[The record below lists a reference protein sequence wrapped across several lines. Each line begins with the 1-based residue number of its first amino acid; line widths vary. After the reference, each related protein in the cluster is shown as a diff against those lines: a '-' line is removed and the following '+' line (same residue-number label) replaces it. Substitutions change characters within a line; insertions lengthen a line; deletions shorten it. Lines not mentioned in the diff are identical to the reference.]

1 MSKPIVRTLG
11 GDRVGSGNRM
21 KQEMHNF
28 YRSNKNLSKTWAS
41 TMAPGVLYPAYVN
54 WALKGDTFDIDMNA
68 FVRTVPTIG
77 PLYGSFKLQLDFY
90 QVPVRLY
97 QGILHNNTTN
107 IARKMNQVYF
117 PQVLLKT
124 TPSYDFK
131 NNKWKEQINPSA
143 LMRYLNVK
151 GIGTSFELD
160 VSREFN
166 AVPMLAYYDIFKNYY
181 ANKQEED
188 AYIITPKE
196 EWSNQ
201 IIITAGW
208 KYETITEDYTNG
220 GMFTTSLEKPYVE
233 NTESEYPHY
242 IQLLHSTEINTDN
255 ISIEITQTEN
265 GVTKADIFGNLIE
278 MGYMKKIRS
287 TKKEGYTETIFY
299 LDTIEGLNE
308 ESMFSVKIEYNRVFA
323 YYKTMNLQGF
333 ELANIDQMRKYLLT
347 RWDLGQK
354 TIISNTNQ
362 DYLPYSAI
370 TGRDSRGFSL
380 NKYPLNGL
388 VVKCYQSDLFN
399 NWLDT
404 EWVNEITSASAVNI
418 VDGSFTI
425 DALNFKKKLYDHL
438 NRLAISGGTYDDWQ
452 AATYGEEVWGKSE
465 KPIYCGGMSSE
476 VVFDE
481 VISTAATNA
490 EEFQPLGTI
499 GGRGTLNGRKGG
511 KITIKVGEASVI
523 MAIVSLTPRLF
534 YTQGNAWYNTELI
547 SMDDLHKPIFD
558 RIGFQDLMVEQ
569 MAWWDALWNEED
581 AKYIRHSAGKQPA
594 WINYATDFDEAYGD
608 FAQEE
613 GLNYMILA
621 RNYECNN
628 GAVSDVTTY
637 IDPAKFNY
645 AFAYKEID
653 AQNFWTFIN
662 YKIHARRKM
671 SNTQIP
677 NV

>member
-28 YRSNKNLSKTWAS
+28 FRSNKNLSKTWAS

-97 QGILHNNTTN
+97 QGILHNNTTD
-107 IARKMNQVYF
+107 IARKMDQVYF
-117 PQVLLKT
+117 PQVEMNT
-124 TPSYDFK
+124 QT
-131 NNKWKEQINPSA
+131 KWLQKKQKFREQIHPTA
-143 LMRYLNVK
+143 LLRYLNIK
-151 GIGTSFELD
+151 GVGRTSPGRDRL
-160 VSREFN
+160 VTRNFN
-166 AVPMLAYYDIFKNYY
+166 AVPLLAYYDIFKNYY
-181 ANKQEED
+181 ANKQEEN
-188 AYIITPKE
+188 AYVIKPESEWTNQMIVTAAWKKE
-196 EWSNQ
+196 VSM
-201 IIITAGW
+201 
-208 KYETITEDYTNG
+208 DYTGG
-220 GMFTTSLEKPYVE
+220 GMFTTTLDSPYVQ
-233 NTESEYPHY
+233 NNSSGYPHY
-242 IQLLHSTEINTDN
+242 IQLLHTTDISTKD
-255 ISIEITQTEN
+255 ISISITQN
-265 GVTKADIFGNLIE
+265 GVTKNDTFASLIE
-278 MGYMKKIRS
+278 LGYMKEIKVE
-287 TKKEGYTETIFY
+287 KKTGYTETTFY
-299 LDTIEGLNE
+299 LETIDGLDDTVEC
-308 ESMFSVKIEYNRVFA
+308 SVRIEYNKVFS
-323 YYKTMNLQGF
+323 YFKSMHLEEF
-333 ELANIDQMRKYLLT
+333 PLSNIDDMRKYLLT
-347 RWDLGQK
+347 RWDLGQR
-354 TIISNTNQ
+354 TIINNLNN
-362 DYLPYSAI
+362 LPYSAVY
-370 TGRDSRGFSL
+370 SL
-380 NKYPLNGL
+380 DRENQSTSAYPMTGL

-404 EWVNEITSASAVNI
+404 EWVNEITERSAIDVIN
-418 VDGSFTI
+418 GSFTI

-481 VISTAATNA
+481 VISTAATNT

-499 GGRGTLNGRKGG
+499 GGRGTLQGRKGG

-523 MAIVSLTPRLF
+523 MAMVSLTPRLF
-534 YTQGNAWYNTELI
+534 YTQGNAWYNTELET
-547 SMDDLHKPIFD
+547 MDDLHKPIFD
-558 RIGFQDLMVEQ
+558 RIGFQDLITQQ
-569 MAWWDALWNEED
+569 MAWWDA
-581 AKYIRHSAGKQPA
+581 YIDDDGGIALESAGKQPA
-594 WINYATDFDEAYGD
+594 WINYATDIDEAYGD
-608 FAQEE
+608 FAAEE

-621 RNYECNN
+621 RNYECMDD
-628 GAVSDVTTY
+628 GTIKDVTTY

-645 AFAYKEID
+645 AFVYKEID

-662 YKIHARRKM
+662 YKITARRKM